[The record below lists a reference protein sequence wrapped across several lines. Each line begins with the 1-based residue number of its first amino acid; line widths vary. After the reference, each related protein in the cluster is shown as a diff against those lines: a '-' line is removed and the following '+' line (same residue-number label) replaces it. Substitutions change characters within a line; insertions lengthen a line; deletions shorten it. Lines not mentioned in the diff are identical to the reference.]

1 MMLSHIY
8 SIAICQFWAIKID
21 KILLLPYKSS
31 SIWHFC
37 YSLLVTNEKR
47 YFLLGECWKRFLL
60 WNLNKFC
67 ALKKSGYGEK
77 IGQSECLF
85 HVCWFKRLRFSCW
98 KIIHR
103 QKFIWNISYRWM
115 WIELVP
121 SMDKRRK
128 RRKKNETKF
137 IANHVRIEKR
147 FMRIFLHFAYW
158 HNTKINRKKNSKSG
172 NGWIFIER
180 YSFIV
185 KRKWKR
191 FNRKRQR

>member
-1 MMLSHIY
+1 MIWIIAEIFLKHQLNEKYIYMYFGTWTKSFYSLWAMMLSHIY

-128 RRKKNETKF
+128 RKKTK
-137 IANHVRIEKR
+137 R
-147 FMRIFLHFAYW
+147 
-158 HNTKINRKKNSKSG
+158 NS
-172 NGWIFIER
+172 
-180 YSFIV
+180 
-185 KRKWKR
+185 
-191 FNRKRQR
+191 